1 MAAVFGQPLF
11 HFSIFITT
19 FASVISKS
27 KSDAL
32 LEMIRNRQEMTS
44 NQKMNL
50 IVQLSIPSILSQIS
64 SILMFYIDAS
74 MVGSLGAEASAAI
87 GLVESTMWLFG
98 ALTGAA
104 AMGFSVQVAHF
115 IGASDFR
122 QAREVFRQ
130 GIMSSAVFSVVLGAI
145 ALAVAGPLPLWLG
158 GTEEIHHDSSVYF
171 AIFALCTPFM
181 MMRSIASNMLK
192 CAGNMR
198 VPSIL
203 NVLMCV
209 LDVIFNYIC
218 IFILHLGVLGAALG
232 TALSFI
238 IIGVWLMWF
247 AVFRS
252 SELSLTKEPGVWRFQ
267 WKYIRNALNIGSP
280 MAAQNMLMSG
290 AQIVSTM
297 IVAPLGVMAIAANS
311 FAVTAE
317 SLCYMPGYGI
327 GEAATTLVGQSI
339 GARQGQLARSF
350 AHMTIFLGMAV
361 MALMGVVMWIFAPE
375 MIGFLSPVEEIRSL
389 GTEALRIEAWA
400 EPFFAAAIVSYSIC
414 IGAGDTFRPAMM
426 NLGSMWLVRLTMAAT
441 LAPVYGLAGVWTAM
455 AIELTFRG
463 CIFLWRI
470 FRGTWLKVSMQRFVA
485 NEKNLNTEQL

>member
-1 MAAVFGQPLF
+1 M
-11 HFSIFITT
+11 
-19 FASVISKS
+19 ISKK

-32 LEMIRNRQEMTS
+32 LKMIRDRQEMTS

-130 GIMSSAVFSVVLGAI
+130 GIMSSSVFSIVLGAI
-145 ALAVAGPLPLWLG
+145 ALAVSGPLPIWLG
-158 GTEEIHHDSSVYF
+158 GTEEIHRDSSMYF
-171 AIFALCTPFM
+171 GIFALCMPFM

-198 VPSIL
+198 VPSVL

-267 WKYIRNALNIGSP
+267 WKYIRNALSIGSP
-280 MAAQNMLMSG
+280 MAAQNMLMSS

-297 IVAPLGVMAIAANS
+297 IVAPLGVMSIAANS

-339 GARQGQLARSF
+339 GARQSHLARSF

-375 MIGFLSPVEEIRSL
+375 MIGFLSPVEEIRQL

-414 IGAGDTFRPAMM
+414 IGAGDTFKPAMM
-426 NLGSMWLVRLTMAAT
+426 NLGSMWFVRLTLAAS

-470 FRGTWLKVSMQRFVA
+470 ARGTWLKVSLLRFESD
-485 NEKNLNTEQL
+485 EKNLNTEQL

>member
-1 MAAVFGQPLF
+1 MLSQ
-11 HFSIFITT
+11 
-19 FASVISKS
+19 K
-27 KSDAL
+27 KSDEL
-32 LEMIRNRQEMTS
+32 LEMIRNKQGMTG

-50 IVQLSIPSILSQIS
+50 IVQLSIPSILAQIS
-64 SILMFYIDAS
+64 SILMFYIDAA

-98 ALTGAA
+98 ALTGSV

-130 GIMSSAVFSVVLGAI
+130 SIMASAIFALVLGAA
-145 ALAVAGPLPLWLG
+145 ALAISGPLPIWLG
-158 GTEEIHHDSSVYF
+158 GTEEIHRDSSIYF
-171 AIFALCTPFM
+171 GIYALCMPFM
-181 MMRSIASNMLK
+181 MMRSIASGMLK

-203 NVLMCV
+203 SVLMCI
-209 LDVIFNYIC
+209 LDVVFNYIC
-218 IFILHLGVLGAALG
+218 IFVFHLGVVGAALG

-238 IIGVWLMWF
+238 IIGVWMMWF
-247 AVFRS
+247 SVFRS
-252 SELSLTKEPGVWRFQ
+252 SELSLNQEPGVWRFQ
-267 WKYIRNALNIGSP
+267 WEYIRNAIKIGSP

-297 IVAPLGVMAIAANS
+297 IVAPLGVMSIAANS

-339 GARQGQLARSF
+339 GARQGNLAKSF
-350 AHMTIFLGMAV
+350 ARMTIFLGMAV

-375 MIGFLSPVEEIRSL
+375 MIGFLSPVAEIRSL

-400 EPFFAAAIVSYSIC
+400 EPFFAASIVSYSIC
-414 IGAGDTFRPAMM
+414 VGAGDTFKPALM
-426 NLGSMWLVRLTMAAT
+426 NLGSMWLVRLTLAAA

-463 CIFLWRI
+463 LIFLWRI
-470 FRGTWLKVSMQRFVA
+470 FSGKWLNSFRKA
-485 NEKNLNTEQL
+485 T

>member
-1 MAAVFGQPLF
+1 MKSKYTGLRSQNP
-11 HFSIFITT
+11 IFYIT
-19 FASVISKS
+19 FASVISKR

-32 LEMIRNRQEMTS
+32 LEMIRNKQEMTS

-50 IVQLSIPSILSQIS
+50 IVQLSIPSIMAQIS

-98 ALTGAA
+98 ALTGAVA
-104 AMGFSVQVAHF
+104 LGFSVQVAHF
-115 IGASDFR
+115 IGANDFR

-130 GIMSSAVFSVVLGAI
+130 CIMSAGVFAFLLGAG
-145 ALAVAGPLPLWLG
+145 ALGISGPLPIWLG
-158 GTEEIHHDSSVYF
+158 GTEEIHHDSSIYF
-171 AIFALCTPFM
+171 AIFALCIPFV

-232 TALSFI
+232 TAMSFI
-238 IIGVWLMWF
+238 IIGVWMMWF

-252 SELSLTKEPGVWRFQ
+252 SELSLTKEPSVWRFQ
-267 WKYIRNALNIGSP
+267 WKYIQNALRIGSP
-280 MAAQNMLMSG
+280 MAAQNILMSG

-297 IVAPLGVMAIAANS
+297 IVAPLGVMSIAANS

-339 GARQGQLARSF
+339 GARQGHLARSF

-414 IGAGDTFRPAMM
+414 VGAGDTFKPAMM
-426 NLGSMWLVRLTMAAT
+426 NLGSMWLVRLTMAAA

-470 FRGTWLKVSMQRFVA
+470 FRGTWLKVSLQRIES
-485 NEKNLNTEQL
+485 NDNN

>member
-1 MAAVFGQPLF
+1 MLSQ
-11 HFSIFITT
+11 
-19 FASVISKS
+19 K
-27 KSDAL
+27 KSDEL
-32 LEMIRNRQEMTS
+32 LEMIRNKQGMTG

-50 IVQLSIPSILSQIS
+50 IVQLSIPSILAQIS
-64 SILMFYIDAS
+64 SILMFYIDAA

-98 ALTGAA
+98 ALTGSV

-130 GIMSSAVFSVVLGAI
+130 SIMASAIFALVLGAA
-145 ALAVAGPLPLWLG
+145 ALAISGPLPIWLG
-158 GTEEIHHDSSVYF
+158 GTEEIHRDSSIYF
-171 AIFALCTPFM
+171 GIYALCMPFM
-181 MMRSIASNMLK
+181 MMRSIASGMLK

-203 NVLMCV
+203 SVLMCI
-209 LDVIFNYIC
+209 LDVVFNYIC
-218 IFILHLGVLGAALG
+218 IFVFHLGVVGAALG

-238 IIGVWLMWF
+238 IIGVWMMWF
-247 AVFRS
+247 SVFRS
-252 SELSLTKEPGVWRFQ
+252 SELSLNQEPGVWRFQ
-267 WKYIRNALNIGSP
+267 WEYIRNAIKIGSP

-297 IVAPLGVMAIAANS
+297 IVAPLGVMSIAANS

-339 GARQGQLARSF
+339 GARQGNLAKSF
-350 AHMTIFLGMAV
+350 ARMTIFLGMAV

-375 MIGFLSPVEEIRSL
+375 MIGFLSPVAEIRSL

-400 EPFFAAAIVSYSIC
+400 EPFFAASIVSYSIC
-414 IGAGDTFRPAMM
+414 VGAGDTFKPALM
-426 NLGSMWLVRLTMAAT
+426 NLGSMWLVRLTLAAA

-463 CIFLWRI
+463 LIFLWRI
-470 FRGTWLKVSMQRFVA
+470 FSGKWLNSFRQA
-485 NEKNLNTEQL
+485 T

>member
-1 MAAVFGQPLF
+1 M
-11 HFSIFITT
+11 
-19 FASVISKS
+19 ISKK

-32 LEMIRNRQEMTS
+32 LKMIRDRQEMTS

-130 GIMSSAVFSVVLGAI
+130 GIMSSSVFSIVLGAI
-145 ALAVAGPLPLWLG
+145 ALAVSGPLPIWLG
-158 GTEEIHHDSSVYF
+158 GTEEIHRDSSMYF
-171 AIFALCTPFM
+171 GIFALCMPFM

-198 VPSIL
+198 VPSVL

-267 WKYIRNALNIGSP
+267 WKYIRNALSIGSP
-280 MAAQNMLMSG
+280 MAAQNVLMSS

-297 IVAPLGVMAIAANS
+297 IVAPLGVMSIAANS

-339 GARQGQLARSF
+339 GARQSHLARSF

-375 MIGFLSPVEEIRSL
+375 MIGFLSPVEEIRQL

-414 IGAGDTFRPAMM
+414 IGAGDTFKPAMM
-426 NLGSMWLVRLTMAAT
+426 NLGSMWFVRLTLAAS

-470 FRGTWLKVSMQRFVA
+470 ARGTWLKVSLLRFESD
-485 NEKNLNTEQL
+485 EKNLNTEQL

>member
-1 MAAVFGQPLF
+1 MYYLCPVL
-11 HFSIFITT
+11 
-19 FASVISKS
+19 SKN
-27 KSDAL
+27 KSDEL

-50 IVQLSIPSILSQIS
+50 IVQLSIPSILAQVT
-64 SILMFYIDAS
+64 SILMFYIDAA

-98 ALTGAA
+98 ALTGAV

-130 GIMSSAVFSVVLGAI
+130 SIMASAIFSVVIAI
-145 ALAVAGPLPLWLG
+145 VAVAISGPLPIWLG
-158 GTEEIHHDSSVYF
+158 GSEEIHRDSSVYF
-171 AIFALCTPFM
+171 GIFALCMPFM
-181 MMRSIASNMLK
+181 MMRSIASSMLK

-198 VPSIL
+198 IPSIL
-203 NVLMCV
+203 SVLMCV
-209 LDVIFNYIC
+209 LDVIFNYIG
-218 IFILHLGVLGAALG
+218 IYVLHLGVVGAALG

-238 IIGVWLMWF
+238 IIGVWMMWF
-247 AVFRS
+247 SVYRS
-252 SELSLTKEPGVWRFQ
+252 SELSLNKEPGS
-267 WKYIRNALNIGSP
+267 WKFRGEYIRNAIKIGSP
-280 MAAQNMLMSG
+280 MAAQNLLMSG

-297 IVAPLGVMAIAANS
+297 IVAPLGMMSIAANS
-311 FAVTAE
+311 FAITAE

-339 GARQGQLARSF
+339 GARQGHLAKSF
-350 AHMTIFLGMAV
+350 ASMTIFLGMAV

-375 MIGFLSPVEEIRSL
+375 MIGFLSPVAEIRSL

-414 IGAGDTFRPAMM
+414 IGAGDTFKPAMM
-426 NLGSMWLVRLTMAAT
+426 NLGSMWIVRLTLAAI
-441 LAPVYGLAGVWTAM
+441 LAPTYGLAGVWTAM

-470 FRGTWLKVSMQRFVA
+470 FYTGKWLKILPA
-485 NEKNLNTEQL
+485 N

>member
-1 MAAVFGQPLF
+1 M
-11 HFSIFITT
+11 
-19 FASVISKS
+19 
-27 KSDAL
+27 
-32 LEMIRNRQEMTS
+32 EMIRNRQEMTS

-50 IVQLSIPSILSQIS
+50 IVQLSIPSIMAHIS
-64 SILMFYIDAS
+64 SILMFYIDAA
-74 MVGSLGAEASAAI
+74 MVGTLGAEAPAAI

-98 ALTGAA
+98 ALTGAVA
-104 AMGFSVQVAHF
+104 LGFSVQVAHF
-115 IGASDFR
+115 IGANDFH

-130 GIMSSAVFSVVLGAI
+130 CIMSSSVFSFVLGAV
-145 ALAVAGPLPLWLG
+145 ALAIAGPLPMWLG
-158 GTEEIHHDSSVYF
+158 GTEEIHHDSSLYF
-171 AIFALCTPFM
+171 AVFALCMPFM

-218 IFILHLGVLGAALG
+218 IFVLHLGVLGAALG

-238 IIGVWLMWF
+238 IIGVWMMWF
-247 AVFRS
+247 SVYRS
-252 SELSLTKEPGVWRFQ
+252 SELSLTKEPSVWRFQ
-267 WKYIRNALNIGSP
+267 WKYIKNALRIGSP

-297 IVAPLGVMAIAANS
+297 IVAPLGVMSIAANS

-339 GARQGQLARSF
+339 GARQGHLARSF
-350 AHMTIFLGMAV
+350 AHMTICLGMVV

-375 MIGFLSPVEEIRSL
+375 MIGFLSPVEEIRHL

-400 EPFFAAAIVSYSIC
+400 EPFFAASIVCYSIC
-414 IGAGDTFRPAMM
+414 VGAGDTFKPAMM
-426 NLGSMWLVRLTMAAT
+426 NLGSMWLVRLTLAAT

-463 CIFLWRI
+463 IIFLWRI
-470 FRGTWLKVSMQRFVA
+470 FRGTWLKVSLQRIES
-485 NEKNLNTEQL
+485 NEINLNTEPL